1 MDKKIK
7 IARQLVRIARS
18 LMAYGFSEY
27 EREHLWYT
35 GDETWRV
42 IDSFRQ
48 SNDIEVHFQQGG
60 IYDLYI
66 EETNQNGISMTC
78 NVEIKE
84 EVKGNDGTRVI
95 SMNASNFYKSY
106 YDDDYGHFV
115 DEKIQANDI
124 DGLNGLASDSFVFAS
139 DQDTAD
145 RVKSYVDGIR
155 GILAGSAC

>member
-1 MDKKIK
+1 MDNKLK
-7 IARQLVRIARS
+7 IARHLVWIARS

-27 EREHLWYT
+27 EKEHLWYT

-48 SNDIEVHFQQGG
+48 SNDIEVHFQHGG
-60 IYDLYI
+60 IYNLFV
-66 EETNQNGISMTC
+66 EEKNQNGTSVTC
-78 NVEIKE
+78 NIEIK

-95 SMNASNFYKSY
+95 SMTASNFYKSN
-106 YDDDYGHFV
+106 YDNYYGHSV
-115 DEKIQANDI
+115 DEKIQANEI
-124 DGLNGLASDSFVFAS
+124 NGMNGFTSDSFVFVS
-139 DQDTAD
+139 DQNTAD

>member
-18 LMAYGFSEY
+18 LMASGFSEY
-27 EREHLWYT
+27 ERERLWYT

-48 SNDIEVHFQQGG
+48 SNDIEVHFKQGG

-66 EETNQNGISMTC
+66 EETNKNGIGMTC
-78 NVEIKE
+78 NVEIR

-95 SMNASNFYKSY
+95 SMTASNFYKSY
-106 YDDDYGHFV
+106 YDDDYGHSV
-115 DEKIQANDI
+115 DEKIPAHEI
-124 DGLNGLASDSFVFAS
+124 GGLNGLASDSFVFVS